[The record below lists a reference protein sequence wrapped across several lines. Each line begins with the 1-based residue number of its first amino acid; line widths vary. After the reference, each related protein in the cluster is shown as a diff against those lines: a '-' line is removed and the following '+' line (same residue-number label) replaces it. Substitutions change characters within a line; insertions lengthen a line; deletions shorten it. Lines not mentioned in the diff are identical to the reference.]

1 MKELLSKNWWKFV
14 VRGVCAILFG
24 VLAFAWPGIT
34 LLTLVILFGVFV
46 LIEGIFSIIIAIS
59 IRKTLE
65 DWWVL
70 LLKGLAGV
78 GIGFITYFAP
88 GVTAVALILYIAVW
102 SLVTGVLEL
111 VVAIR
116 LRKVVQGEFWLVLS
130 GIASIVFSFL
140 LLARPGVGALS
151 ILWIIAIYAIIFGI
165 LLVALGLKLRGLKSK
180 MAEA

>member
-1 MKELLSKNWWKFV
+1 MIELLSKNWWKFV
-14 VRGVCAILFG
+14 ARGVCAIVFG

-34 LLTLVILFGVFV
+34 LLTLVILFGVFA
-46 LIEGIFSIIIAIS
+46 LIDGIFSIITAIS
-59 IRKTLE
+59 MRKTME

-70 LLKGLAGV
+70 LLKGLAGIS
-78 GIGFITYFAP
+78 IGLITYFAP
-88 GVTAVALILYIAVW
+88 GVTAFALILYIAVW

-116 LRKVVQGEFWLVLS
+116 LRKVVQGEFWLILS
-130 GIASIVFSFL
+130 GIASIAFAFL

-165 LLVALGLKLRGLKSK
+165 LLVALGFKLRGLKSK
-180 MAEA
+180 RAEA